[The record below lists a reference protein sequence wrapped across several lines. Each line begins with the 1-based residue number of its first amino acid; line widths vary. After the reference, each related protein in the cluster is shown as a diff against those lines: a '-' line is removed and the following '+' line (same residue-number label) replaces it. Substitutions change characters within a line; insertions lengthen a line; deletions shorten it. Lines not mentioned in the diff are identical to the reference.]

1 VVRFKREIVVLI
13 LHMTYKYYKDYK
25 VNQSTLRILA
35 LFKHNPENQLYLRE
49 IAREI
54 QIDPK
59 AVKLQLDRLEKQN
72 ILTSKQR
79 GKNKEYNLNRHNY
92 LTSQYLIVAEA
103 SKTTEY
109 LATNFE
115 IKKLLSEKAH
125 DLGKTA
131 LLFGSFAK
139 GNMTK
144 DSDIDILAINEKRI
158 ETKDFFEMGNL
169 LNREIN
175 IKCISEEQFIDGL
188 INNDPLIA
196 EVVANHIV
204 LKGTDNICSILWDY
218 YTR

>member
-1 VVRFKREIVVLI
+1 
-13 LHMTYKYYKDYK
+13 MTYKYYKDYK
-25 VNQSTLRILA
+25 VNQSTLRLLA
-35 LFKHNPENQLYLRE
+35 LFKHNPKNQLYLRE

-54 QIDPK
+54 QVDPK
-59 AVKLQLDRLEKQN
+59 AVKRQLDRLEKQN
-72 ILTSKQR
+72 VLTSKQR
-79 GKNKEYNLNRHNY
+79 GKNKEYNLNKDNY

-115 IKKLLSEKAH
+115 VKKLLSEISH

-139 GNMTK
+139 GNMTQ
-144 DSDIDILAINEKRI
+144 DSDIDILVINGKRI
-158 ETKDFFEMGNL
+158 EKTAFWEIGNL

-175 IKCISEEQFIDGL
+175 VKCIAEEQFVDGL
-188 INNDPLIA
+188 ITNDPLIA

-204 LKGTDNICSILWDY
+204 LKGIDNICSILWDY